1 VQANVAAQL
10 EEMTRDYPELAL
22 PDIRK
27 QGQMTAPGVKAG
39 FADGISRFVEARGRY
54 DDALVRLNQ
63 MGISIAAHHGYE
75 GFEAFSL
82 DSFAAGDL
90 AHAVAERSVIEDA
103 LTLKER
109 VEALTASGAP
119 AWLIWRMI
127 GGLSEEDINKAWAD
141 KVNQEMAVAGAFGAA
156 AVSGL
161 TGLEG

>member
-1 VQANVAAQL
+1 
-10 EEMTRDYPELAL
+10 
-22 PDIRK
+22 
-27 QGQMTAPGVKAG
+27 MTAPGVKAG
-39 FADGISRFVEARGRY
+39 YADAIARFVEARARY
-54 DDALVRLNQ
+54 DDALVRLDQ
-63 MGISIAAHHGYE
+63 MGISIAAYHGYE

-90 AHAVAERSVIEDA
+90 AHTVGERSVIEDA

-119 AWLIWRMI
+119 AWLIWQMI
-127 GGLSEEDINKAWAD
+127 GGIPQDLIDRAWAD

-161 TGLEG
+161 SEMGGA